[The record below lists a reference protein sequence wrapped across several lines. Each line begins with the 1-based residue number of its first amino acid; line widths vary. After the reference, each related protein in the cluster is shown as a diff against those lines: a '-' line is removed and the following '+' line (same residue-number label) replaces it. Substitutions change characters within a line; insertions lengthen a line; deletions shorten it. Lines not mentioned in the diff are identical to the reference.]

1 MVGDGGGGWCK
12 AHLFC
17 QPPPSFL
24 TIHHIS
30 RATIP
35 ILVVLGGFR
44 RLSYAITSA
53 TQLDVNNLQALLSL
67 GPRLLRFQR
76 LLPDDEQQ
84 PNITFHSVDSACTH
98 VAACASL
105 SRAAC
110 LCKPIVHLH
119 PSKARHT
126 LSPGIYHC
134 RPSAPS
140 PPTRGGRQTKYRQT
154 IETDDRAALVA
165 QNHTASY
172 HPPDDPGRPARTR
185 PSARLC
191 RAQSRPDR
199 LWVCLR
205 GCVGVTCRPAAA
217 GISRVPGQPILKS
230 REPLSSRC
238 AVQGPKSPTELPS
251 TQSHPT
257 S

>member
-1 MVGDGGGGWCK
+1 MAVVGGARHIFLSTGPLPPHHSS
-12 AHLFC
+12 HLEG
-17 QPPPSFL
+17 
-24 TIHHIS
+24 HHS
-30 RATIP
+30 H
-35 ILVVLGGFR
+35 R
-44 RLSYAITSA
+44 RLSWWFPAALLCHHERYPAGR
-53 TQLDVNNLQALLSL
+53 QQALKVITWSL
-67 GPRLLRFQR
+67 RPITGFGSSVFFQTTSNSPTSRSTASILHARTLRPAPVCLGQLVCVNR
-76 LLPDDEQQ
+76 SPPSQQ
-84 PNITFHSVDSACTH
+84 G
-98 VAACASL
+98 
-105 SRAAC
+105 
-110 LCKPIVHLH
+110 
-119 PSKARHT
+119 KAHT
-126 LSPGIYHC
+126 LGPGIYHR
-134 RPSAPS
+134 RPSANS
-140 PPTRGGRQTKYRQT
+140 PQPPNKRRRTDGRQA
-154 IETDDRAALVA
+154 DDRAALVA

-251 TQSHPT
+251 TPSIPPLD
-257 S
+257 